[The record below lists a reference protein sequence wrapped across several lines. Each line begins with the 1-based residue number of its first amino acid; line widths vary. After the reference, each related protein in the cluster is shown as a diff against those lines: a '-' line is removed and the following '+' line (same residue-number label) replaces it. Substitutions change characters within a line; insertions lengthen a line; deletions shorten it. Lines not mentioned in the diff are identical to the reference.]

1 MSEFLEPEASE
12 TTETRNALLEKQD
25 VLDLELSP
33 VDTALANYEI
43 NMCNTRLEMNDSQV
57 PHLIATISR
66 SALEAMKT
74 IALGLKPNDDHFVVG
89 LKFHLAATDG
99 GEMKLLYQPTYMTRP
114 ASTLM
119 EPFYRVTG
127 GYFYSYNDSTN
138 TFEGMSAGE
147 AETLKGNYMS
157 LIRIKHRTDT
167 VCTPFIPNVDTESVL
182 FPFQTLFELMADNE
196 GDGVYIHNSIR
207 EEPIGGSY
215 IIKHCLL
222 LSAEELLVGNSFTGK
237 YANRSHL
244 CPPSCNEV
252 QYGLV

>member
-12 TTETRNALLEKQD
+12 TTGTRNALLEKQD
-25 VLDLELSP
+25 VLDLEMSP
-33 VDTALANYEI
+33 VDSTMANYEI
-43 NMCNTRLEMNDSQV
+43 DMCNTRLEMNGDSV
-57 PHLIATISR
+57 PHLIATVGKE
-66 SALEAMKT
+66 ALEAMAD
-74 IALGLKPNDDHFVVG
+74 IALSLKPKDQNFVVG

-114 ASTLM
+114 ANGLM
-119 EPFYRVTG
+119 EPFYRVTE
-127 GYFYSYNDSTN
+127 GYFYSYDDSTG
-138 TFEGMSAGE
+138 TFESMSAGD
-147 AETLKGNYMS
+147 AETLKDNYQT

-167 VCTPFIPNVDTESVL
+167 VCMPFIQGVDTESVL
-182 FPFQTLFELMADNE
+182 FPFQTIFELMADNE
-196 GDGVYIHNSIR
+196 GDGIYIHNSIR

-222 LSAEELLVGNSFTGK
+222 LSSVLLSGNSFTGK